1 MQGHHNRM
9 KPLSRQEITQDLREV
24 ASEAAELYSDEPLD
38 YKGRRVTPEGV
49 LGAGRSSHYVDVI
62 GAAME
67 NARGKKILDVGIA
80 YGIYDVVLKSRFGFE
95 VYGIDQPCNIDAY
108 CRFPIKHGIPVSP
121 CDLHFD
127 SIPFEEN
134 TFDIVIASEVVEHL
148 FLSPKAL
155 FVKLYPVL
163 KPEGKLIVTTPN
175 FASLLNIVL
184 LIKNRNPAAPFP
196 DEAVWVDK
204 RAQDPRVHPRE
215 YTVKEIESAL
225 LDAGFKVCS
234 INTKANEGATNH
246 NWRWVLLKTFMRFTP
261 NHNEK
266 IVGIGTKKCDEQ
278 LVY

>member
-1 MQGHHNRM
+1 
-9 KPLSRQEITQDLREV
+9 
-24 ASEAAELYSDEPLD
+24 
-38 YKGRRVTPEGV
+38 
-49 LGAGRSSHYVDVI
+49 AGQSLHYVDVI
-62 GAAME
+62 AAAVE
-67 NARGKKILDVGIA
+67 NARRQKVLDVGIA
-80 YGIYDVVLKSRFGFE
+80 YGIYDVVLKRRFGFE
-95 VYGIDQPCNIDAY
+95 VCGIDHPHNIDAY
-108 CRFPIKHGIPVSP
+108 CRFPIKHGIPVIA

-134 TFDIVIASEVVEHL
+134 TFDTVIASEIVEHL

-155 FVKLYPVL
+155 FAKLYPVL

-266 IVGIGTKKCDEQ
+266 IVAIGTKKNRNNFF
-278 LVY
+278 